1 MARLWFTF
9 KGVDSREMGVYL
21 VEPLEIPAAERQMR
35 FEEVPG
41 RAGALAID
49 QGGFL
54 DVDATMEA
62 YMRDGAQMSAVR
74 AWMQGAGEL
83 ILSTDA
89 TRFYRARVVGEVET
103 PRSGRGLTSRGLTV
117 PLRVSPFRYHV
128 PAAGEDGDDVPLT
141 SSPAT
146 VTNPGTYKSAPRIKV
161 EGTGNVVLTIGTQIV
176 EVENLEDGIIIDSE
190 LGDCFNL
197 TETALLNH
205 KVTLMDDEFPTL
217 APGANIISWTGDGV
231 TKITVTPRWRDL

>member
-1 MARLWFTF
+1 MAKMWFTF

-21 VEPLEIPAAERQMR
+21 VEPLEIPTAERQMR

-49 QGGFL
+49 QGGYL
-54 DVDATMEA
+54 DVDATLEA

-89 TRFYRARVVGEVET
+89 TRYYKARVVGEVET
-103 PRSGRGLTSRGLTV
+103 PRSGRGLSSRGLTV

-128 PAAGEDGDDVPLT
+128 LASGESGGDVPLDGN
-141 SSPAT
+141 PDT
-146 VTNPGTYKSAPRIKV
+146 VTNPGTYESAPRIKIT
-161 EGTGNVVLTIGTQIV
+161 GTGTAVLTIGTQVV
-176 EVENLEDGIIIDSE
+176 EIEGLEDGIIIDSE

-197 TETALLNH
+197 TETALLNG
-205 KVTLMDDEFPTL
+205 KVTLMDEDFPTL
-217 APGANIISWTGDGV
+217 QPGANIISWTGNV
-231 TKITVTPRWRDL
+231 TKITITPRWRDL